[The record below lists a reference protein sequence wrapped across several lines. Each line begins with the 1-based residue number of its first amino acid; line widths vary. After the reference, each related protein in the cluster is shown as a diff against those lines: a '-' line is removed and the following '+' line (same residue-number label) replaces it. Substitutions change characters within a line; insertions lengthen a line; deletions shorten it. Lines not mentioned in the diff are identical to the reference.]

1 MLFEFGILSGWNR
14 RLTSTFIDIVQQLVT
29 VIPTVC
35 QYIASLYINMLQ
47 HRNGVIDIIAL
58 SFAEH
63 DIQRIA
69 IGIYGRMDFSAGTS
83 PAVSNLIG
91 RPLFSLHYAGAPVR
105 WKRPGTIPGGQPPGL
120 KVGRYYREFR
130 RQSIF
135 ESGCKRFPRDHSVL
149 VSHARAHHCVQSRWF
164 N

>member
-1 MLFEFGILSGWNR
+1 MPFKFSTLSGWNR

-35 QYIASLYINMLQ
+35 QYIASLYVNMLQ

-63 DIQRIA
+63 DIQRIS
-69 IGIYGRMDFSAGTS
+69 IGIYGRWIFVLAPPRLCPISLG
-83 PAVSNLIG
+83 G
-91 RPLFSLHYAGAPVR
+91 PLFLHLHYAGAPVR

-149 VSHARAHHCVQSRWF
+149 VSHARAHHCVQSR
-164 N
+164 